1 MMSPAGTDSGRFR
14 CRGTIGDDF
23 TFARVRLA
31 AAAFARIE
39 RGRGNAPAIFIAG
52 DTRFFSEDFA
62 RAAAYTI
69 QAEGVHAILADRFA
83 PRAAVSFE
91 IRRRHL
97 AGGIYVTGGSRP
109 AEQSGLK
116 FLDRDGSADRAL
128 EREILELAESLP
140 ASLADSATVEP
151 AGLETADP
159 SVHYLDRLGE
169 QVKFASIR
177 RSGLRLIFDAMHGSA
192 AGWLDR
198 LVAKRG
204 VPVEVLHGDRDV
216 LFHGSS
222 PSPVAAHLKSL
233 AHAVRT
239 GGKTLGFAISG
250 DGTRFAMLD
259 SEGRFLMPDQLVA
272 LLYDFLVETR
282 GWRLDVARSVAT
294 SHFVDAV
301 ASQHSLLVVR
311 TPCGFR
317 HFVPVLLSER
327 VALAGDA
334 DGRLAIRAH
343 VPQSDAILG
352 ALLAA
357 EMVAERGPLEA
368 QLEALFRRVGRE
380 FWPVRRDV
388 PLDDAG
394 RDRLAQRLESDPGQF
409 LERTVKRVDRMDGWE
424 IEFEDGSW
432 LLVRPAKGSHVEIHA
447 EAGSQDVATRLAK
460 EAERWTLN

>member
-1 MMSPAGTDSGRFR
+1 MMSPAGTDSGRLR

-23 TFARVRLA
+23 TFGRVRLA

-39 RGRGNAPAIFIAG
+39 RRRGNAPAIFIAG

-62 RAAAYTI
+62 RAAACAI
-69 QAEGVHAILADRFA
+69 EAEGVHAILADRYA

-116 FLDRDGSADRAL
+116 FLDRDGSDDRAL
-128 EREILELAESLP
+128 ESEILDLAESLP
-140 ASLADSATVEP
+140 ESLGEPGAAEP
-151 AGLETADP
+151 AGLEAFDP
-159 SVHYLDRLGE
+159 SVYYLDRLGE
-169 QVKFASIR
+169 QVRFATIR
-177 RSGLRLIFDAMHGSA
+177 RAGLRLIFDAMHGAA

-204 VPVEVLHGDRDV
+204 VPVEVLHGNRDV
-216 LFHGSS
+216 LFQGSS

-233 AHAVRT
+233 AHAVRA
-239 GGKTLGFAISG
+239 GGKTLGFGISG

-259 SEGRFLMPDQLVA
+259 SEGRFLTPGQLVA

-282 GWRLDVARSVAT
+282 GWRLDAARSVAT

-301 ASQHSLLVVR
+301 ASQHGLSTVK
-311 TPCGFR
+311 TPGGFR
-317 HFVPVLLSER
+317 HFAPALLGER

-334 DGRLAIRAH
+334 DGRLAIRGH
-343 VPQSDAILG
+343 VPESDAILG

-368 QLEALFRRVGRE
+368 QLETLFRRIGRE
-380 FWPVRRDV
+380 FWPVRCDV
-388 PLDDAG
+388 PMDDAA
-394 RDRLAQRLESDPGQF
+394 RERLAQLLESDSREF
-409 LERTVKRVDRMDGWE
+409 LERQVVRVDRMDGWE

-432 LLVRPAKGSHVEIHA
+432 LLVRPARGPHVEIHA
-447 EAGSQDVATRLAK
+447 EAASHDVATRLAK
-460 EAERWTLN
+460 ETERWMLN

>member
-1 MMSPAGTDSGRFR
+1 MMSPAGTDSGRVR

-31 AAAFARIE
+31 AAAFARIV
-39 RGRGNAPAIFIAG
+39 RGRGNAPAIFVAG

-62 RAAAYTI
+62 RAAARAI
-69 QAEGVHAILADRFA
+69 EAEGVHAILADRFA

-91 IRRRHL
+91 IRSRHL

-116 FLDRDGSADRAL
+116 FLSRDGSSDRAL
-128 EREILELAESLP
+128 EREILELAETLPESLGKP
-140 ASLADSATVEP
+140 SASETAE
-151 AGLETADP
+151 LETADP
-159 SVHYLDRLGE
+159 SVHYLERLGE
-169 QVKFASIR
+169 QVRFPAIR
-177 RSGLRLIFDAMHGSA
+177 RAGIRLIFDAMHGSA

-198 LVAKRG
+198 LVAQRG
-204 VPVEVLHGDRDV
+204 VPLELLRGDRDV
-216 LFHGSS
+216 LFDGAS
-222 PSPVAAHLKSL
+222 PSPVAANLKSL
-233 AHAVRT
+233 AHLVRA
-239 GGKTLGFAISG
+239 GGKTLGFAVSG
-250 DGTRFAMLD
+250 DGARFAMLD
-259 SEGRFLMPDQLVA
+259 SEGRYLMPGQMVA

-282 GWRLDVARSVAT
+282 GWRLDAARSVAT

-301 ASQHSLLVVR
+301 ASKHGLSAVKTPGGFGHFAPYLL
-311 TPCGFR
+311 GD
-317 HFVPVLLSER
+317 R

-334 DGRLAIRAH
+334 DGRLAIRGH
-343 VPQSDAILG
+343 VPESDAILG

-388 PLDDAG
+388 PMDDAA
-394 RDRLAQRLESDPGQF
+394 RERLAQRLEPDPRQF
-409 LERTVKRVDRMDGWE
+409 LERPVTRVDRTDGWE

-432 LLVRPAKGSHVEIHA
+432 MLLHPAKGPHLEIHA
-447 EAGSQDVATRLAK
+447 EAASHDVATRLAK
-460 EAERWTLN
+460 ETERWMLN